1 MPRSARPLLLTTVL
15 ALSAPAALAVTA
27 FGCGPSYQA
36 IHEGDARFEHCY
48 AIDEGAAA
56 SMDDK
61 SKCWRDYRD
70 NYSFGQAR
78 DRLTYASRR
87 EQLLARSQALPTDE
101 AMMEAAP
108 GQVAVVPNAPAPTNA
123 YVPPPQL
130 LQQPTT
136 PRVATTVSTSM
147 AAAHYQQQD
156 AGAVPITSS
165 APLSAVRE
173 APGASC
179 ANRCTDDW
187 HACEKSCV
195 GAKGPASPAAN
206 AAKAA
211 CDRCDKTHR
220 TCMAACFR

>member
-15 ALSAPAALAVTA
+15 ALFALVTLALSA

-61 SKCWRDYRD
+61 SRCWSDYRQH
-70 NYSFGQAR
+70 YAFGQAR
-78 DRLTYASRR
+78 DRLTYAARR
-87 EQLLARSQALPTDE
+87 EQLLARSQAVPTDE

-123 YVPPPQL
+123 FVPPPQL
-130 LQQPTT
+130 LQQPPPKVVTT
-136 PRVATTVSTSM
+136 ASTSM
-147 AAAHYQQQD
+147 AAAHFQQQD
-156 AGAVPITSS
+156 AGALPITSTPPFS
-165 APLSAVRE
+165 PVRE

-179 ANRCTDDW
+179 ANRCTESW
-187 HACEKSCV
+187 HTCERTCI
-195 GAKGPASPAAN
+195 GAKGGPASPAAN